1 MSEFCVGTALQC
13 YQCDSNEDASCPS
26 WQPFDVNINAL
37 IDCMS
42 FEASTPGTFCMKI
55 TRESP
60 GCTLKF
66 FCCFRACCANVLC
79 LVVFLSTGLF
89 CYLSLSAVV
98 RQHLP
103 KVLLKPVG
111 SLVFRL
117 MIDVLQI
124 YYRVYQ

>member
-1 MSEFCVGTALQC
+1 MMNVKCVGAALQC

-60 GCTLKF
+60 GCTMISF
-66 FCCFRACCANVLC
+66 VLD
-79 LVVFLSTGLF
+79 F
-89 CYLSLSAVV
+89 
-98 RQHLP
+98 
-103 KVLLKPVG
+103 
-111 SLVFRL
+111 
-117 MIDVLQI
+117 
-124 YYRVYQ
+124 